1 MEDKSNDYTEVRGV
15 DVTMLRTFDALF
27 REKSV
32 SKAAARLFL
41 SQPAVSAC
49 LKRLRFAFEDELF
62 IRSKSGVEPTPRA
75 IALAPNV
82 EAVLMELQRLM
93 SLNQPFDPAKSDRIL
108 RIAGSDHLCRTLMP
122 SMSKTLSGLGS
133 KMRLSW
139 SLADYSKATEEL
151 ARGDVDL
158 VLIPRITQVTG
169 VQTTLLCE
177 DSYVCV
183 ARVGHPVLT
192 TGLDLTKFCAYPH
205 IVLGQSRSV
214 LDDTVESLL
223 MRIGRRRYVQV
234 GVSSFSQMVD
244 LLVETDQIAVFPH
257 RVALRYADVLGSA
270 PLPFELPNYRL
281 YACWHKRS
289 ESDEAAVWL
298 REEVL
303 KMAALML

>member
-108 RIAGSDHLCRTLMP
+108 RIV
-122 SMSKTLSGLGS
+122 
-133 KMRLSW
+133 
-139 SLADYSKATEEL
+139 LAP
-151 ARGDVDL
+151 
-158 VLIPRITQVTG
+158 I
-169 VQTTLLCE
+169 
-177 DSYVCV
+177 
-183 ARVGHPVLT
+183 
-192 TGLDLTKFCAYPH
+192 
-205 IVLGQSRSV
+205 
-214 LDDTVESLL
+214 
-223 MRIGRRRYVQV
+223 
-234 GVSSFSQMVD
+234 
-244 LLVETDQIAVFPH
+244 QI
-257 RVALRYADVLGSA
+257 
-270 PLPFELPNYRL
+270 
-281 YACWHKRS
+281 
-289 ESDEAAVWL
+289 
-298 REEVL
+298 
-303 KMAALML
+303 